1 MSAAPAAASTG
12 VEFEDEDVVAAYAHR
27 TAYPPSLYDRLLD
40 LTPGRG
46 RVLDLG
52 CGPGKLSRA
61 LAPHFGHVLA
71 VDPSAAMLRLG
82 QALEGG
88 AQLNITWA
96 EAKAEDV
103 DLAPGLDLVVAGAS
117 IHWMD
122 APQLFPRLA
131 QALAPTGLM
140 ARIDGDGPAEAPW
153 IEAWQGVV
161 VDWVGRMGG
170 VWNDAAHRTLVT
182 AHEPWFDVAGQE
194 TFTAPVVQSVDDL
207 IEAEHS
213 RATWARAK
221 MGARAADFDADLRA
235 VLAPY
240 VQDGA
245 VAFEVQSRLAWGRP
259 RATAR

>member
-12 VEFEDEDVVAAYAHR
+12 VEFEDEEVVAAYAHR

-61 LAPHFGHVLA
+61 LAPHFAHVLA

-88 AQLNITWA
+88 ARPNITW
-96 EAKAEDV
+96 V
-103 DLAPGLDLVVAGAS
+103 
-117 IHWMD
+117 
-122 APQLFPRLA
+122 
-131 QALAPTGLM
+131 
-140 ARIDGDGPAEAPW
+140 
-153 IEAWQGVV
+153 EAWQGTII
-161 VDWVGRMGG
+161 DWVGRMGG
-170 VWNDAAHRTLVT
+170 VWNDAAHRTLVI

-194 TFTAPVVQSVDDL
+194 TFTAQVVQSVDDL

-235 VLAPY
+235 VLASH

-245 VAFEVQSRLAWGRP
+245 VAFEVRSRLAWGRP